1 MKSLLNT
8 KSQTCC
14 STPDNISCSSD
25 RIVLVGSPNVGKSVV
40 FNALSD
46 SYAIASNYP
55 GTTVEISKGDGI
67 IGNRKYEIIDTPGSY
82 SLLPI
87 TEEERV
93 AQRLFFEKASIYLHV
108 VDAKNLRRMLPHTLQ
123 LIEAGKPLIL
133 VLNMMDEAAER
144 GIRIDI
150 QKLEQM
156 LKISVIPAVSNKGK
170 GIEELKKAISEYSS
184 NPQDFTIRYNDDIEN
199 AIKDIESNLKENYE
213 VSKRSISQLLLQ
225 RDQVAF
231 ERVQEKGE
239 DVDAIKD
246 IVSNTENKFNRPI
259 NYVMTVERQQL
270 TNRIVNSVMK
280 IKEPYSYTNSMD
292 TESEKYKDNHPNLKK
307 RLDTLVSNPLTGI
320 PILCIVLYFGLYQF
334 VGVFAAGTVVDFLE
348 GVVFGEHLIP
358 WITQNFNSLV
368 PYPPIQSLVVG
379 DYGIVNLALTYAIAL
394 ILPIVGA
401 FFFVF
406 SIIEDSGYL
415 PRLAMLIDRVF
426 KKIGLSGRAV
436 IPMVLGFGCGTMA
449 TMVTRTLEKP
459 REKILTTLLLSLAI
473 PCSAQLG
480 VILGIMS
487 AKPAALLLWAVVMVL
502 EFLFIGYIAAKV
514 LPGEK
519 PSFFLEIP
527 SLKVPKL
534 SNVLIKTY
542 SRMQWY
548 FLEVMPLFIIA
559 SILIWLGKITGIF
572 GLIIELLKYPTQWIG
587 LPSEAADVF
596 LLGFFRRDFGAAG
609 LYELNKTG
617 VMNGVDMLVAAVTLT
632 LFMPCIAQFMM
643 TLKERGLKIAL
654 SMAAFIF
661 PFAFFVGYVINYIM
675 NILGIT
681 L

>member
-1 MKSLLNT
+1 
-8 KSQTCC
+8 
-14 STPDNISCSSD
+14 
-25 RIVLVGSPNVGKSVV
+25 
-40 FNALSD
+40 
-46 SYAIASNYP
+46 
-55 GTTVEISKGDGI
+55 
-67 IGNRKYEIIDTPGSY
+67 
-82 SLLPI
+82 
-87 TEEERV
+87 
-93 AQRLFFEKASIYLHV
+93 
-108 VDAKNLRRMLPHTLQ
+108 
-123 LIEAGKPLIL
+123 
-133 VLNMMDEAAER
+133 
-144 GIRIDI
+144 
-150 QKLEQM
+150 
-156 LKISVIPAVSNKGK
+156 
-170 GIEELKKAISEYSS
+170 
-184 NPQDFTIRYNDDIEN
+184 
-199 AIKDIESNLKENYE
+199 
-213 VSKRSISQLLLQ
+213 
-225 RDQVAF
+225 
-231 ERVQEKGE
+231 
-239 DVDAIKD
+239 
-246 IVSNTENKFNRPI
+246 
-259 NYVMTVERQQL
+259 
-270 TNRIVNSVMK
+270 
-280 IKEPYSYTNSMD
+280 
-292 TESEKYKDNHPNLKK
+292 
-307 RLDTLVSNPLTGI
+307 
-320 PILCIVLYFGLYQF
+320 
-334 VGVFAAGTVVDFLE
+334 
-348 GVVFGEHLIP
+348 
-358 WITQNFNSLV
+358 
-368 PYPPIQSLVVG
+368 
-379 DYGIVNLALTYAIAL
+379 
-394 ILPIVGA
+394 
-401 FFFVF
+401 
-406 SIIEDSGYL
+406 
-415 PRLAMLIDRVF
+415 
-426 KKIGLSGRAV
+426 
-436 IPMVLGFGCGTMA
+436 MVLGFGCGTMA

>member
-1 MKSLLNT
+1 MKSLLNK

-14 STPDNISCSSD
+14 STPDNVSCSSD
-25 RIVLVGSPNVGKSVV
+25 RIVLVGSPNVGKSVI

-55 GTTVEISKGDGI
+55 GTTVEISKGDGV
-67 IGNRKYEIIDTPGSY
+67 IGNKKYEIIDTPGSY
-82 SLLPI
+82 TLLPI

-93 AQRLFFEKASIYLHV
+93 SQRLFFEKASIYLHV
-108 VDAKNLRRMLPHTLQ
+108 IDAKNLRRMLPHTLQ
-123 LIEAGKPLIL
+123 LIEADKPLIL

-144 GIRIDI
+144 GIRIDM

-156 LKISVIPAVSNKGK
+156 LKIPVIPAVSNKGE
-170 GIEELKKAISEYSS
+170 GIEELKKTISEYSS
-184 NPQDFTIRYNDDIEN
+184 NPQDFTIKYNDDIEN

-231 ERVQEKGE
+231 ERIQEKGE

-246 IVSNTENKFNRPI
+246 IVSNTENKFNTPI

-270 TNRIVNSVMK
+270 TNRIVNSVTK
-280 IKEPYSYTNSMD
+280 IKEPYLYNNSKA
-292 TESEKYKDNHPNLKK
+292 TESEKYEDNYPNLKK
-307 RLDTLVSNPLTGI
+307 RLDHLVSNPLTGI
-320 PILCIVLYFGLYQF
+320 PILFLVLYFGFYQF
-334 VGVFAAGTVVDFLE
+334 VGVFAAGNVVDFLE

-368 PYPPIQSLVVG
+368 PYPLIQSLIVG

-436 IPMVLGFGCGTMA
+436 IPLVLGFGCGTMA

-487 AKPAALLLWAVVMVL
+487 AKPAALLLWVVVMIL

-572 GLIIELLKYPTQWIG
+572 GLLIELLKYPTQWIG

-661 PFAFFVGYVINYIM
+661 PFAFFVGFVVNYIM
-675 NILGIT
+675 SILGVT